1 LTRQLRLSHWAQD
14 ERFSFVVLRRGAR
27 PARGAAPHAT
37 PLGEAFG
44 LAHEDNV
51 APEAADDVDDI
62 TADAEE
68 AEEAEEV
75 SSEPPPS
82 AAAVSAAVAAAA
94 AGWSRIVRPPRK
106 RSGHVVLDLCTA
118 TGGLQRRVVAASHA
132 AVLGPGSYR
141 LARKARWGDNWPH
154 PTVVRRTRIAED
166 GQWVTALEAAADGS
180 VPADR
185 TDALGERHLD

>member
-1 LTRQLRLSHWAQD
+1 M
-14 ERFSFVVLRRGAR
+14 
-27 PARGAAPHAT
+27 
-37 PLGEAFG
+37 
-44 LAHEDNV
+44 